1 MKIRGVIKPECS
13 QRYCSEEAE
22 VMTANLTDFGMANTM
37 KTSGVGMSGG
47 ARRLHWVVEMGN

>member
-1 MKIRGVIKPECS
+1 MKIRGIIKPECR

-37 KTSGVGMSGG
+37 KTSGVGKSGR
-47 ARRLHWVVEMGN
+47 ARRLQLGC